1 MSKVYLLSL
10 GCPKNQVDSER
21 LLKRLAEKNIFYSS
35 DPASADLIMVNTCGF
50 IEAAKKESVNEILRI
65 AEIKAIDSSKK
76 LLVYGCLAKRYAEEL
91 KHEIPEIDR
100 IWGVGEDD
108 SIVEYCSRVTAQKK
122 GHDKTYKKA
131 EPFSDKPYA
140 YLKIGEGCDRT
151 CAYCVIPKIR
161 GNYRSSDPDHILAEA
176 SALIK
181 SGIKELNV
189 IAQDITSYG
198 TDMKGYDLSRLIR
211 ELAAIR
217 GDFWIRLLYLYPTS
231 INDGLI
237 ETIGSLDKVCKYID
251 MPLQHSE
258 KKILSLMNRGGSRT
272 YFEKLIR
279 RTRDIIP
286 EVAIRTTFIAGFP
299 QETETDFTNMLRFVQ
314 KMKFDRLGVF
324 TYSREEETAAY
335 NLKGHLPKNV
345 KQSRYNRLMEAQ
357 APISLSKN
365 QKLIGRSYRAI
376 VDEIDNEIAVCRIY
390 SQAPEI
396 DGVVMIKET
405 GIKAGDFINVRIS
418 KAYDYDLEGTI
429 IQ

>member
-1 MSKVYLLSL
+1 VSKVYLLSL

-50 IEAAKKESVNEILRI
+50 IEAAKKESVNEILKI
-65 AEIKAIDSSKK
+65 AEIKAKDSSKK
-76 LLVYGCLAKRYAEEL
+76 LIVYGCLAKRYADEL
-91 KHEIPEIDR
+91 KREIPEIDS

-108 SIVEYCSRVTAQKK
+108 GIVEYCSRIAAQKK
-122 GHDKTYKKA
+122 TKDKA
-131 EPFSDKPYA
+131 DAFSDKPYA

-161 GNYRSSDPDHILAEA
+161 GNYRSSDPEHILTEA

-198 TDMKGYDLSRLIR
+198 SDMKGYDLSRLIR
-211 ELAAIR
+211 ELAAIK

-258 KKILSLMNRGGSRT
+258 KKILSLMNRGGSRS
-272 YFEKLIR
+272 YFERLIR
-279 RTRDIIP
+279 RIREIVP

-299 QETETDFTNMLRFVQ
+299 QETETDFDNMLGFVR
-314 KMKFDRLGVF
+314 KMKFERLGVF
-324 TYSREEETAAY
+324 TYSREEDTAAY
-335 NLKGHLPKNV
+335 NLKGHLPKSV

-376 VDEIDNEIAVCRIY
+376 VDETDNEIAICRIY

-396 DGVVMIKET
+396 DGVVMVKDD
-405 GIKAGDFINVRIS
+405 GITAGEFINVRIS
-418 KAYDYDLEGTI
+418 KAYDYDLEGI
-429 IQ
+429 IIR